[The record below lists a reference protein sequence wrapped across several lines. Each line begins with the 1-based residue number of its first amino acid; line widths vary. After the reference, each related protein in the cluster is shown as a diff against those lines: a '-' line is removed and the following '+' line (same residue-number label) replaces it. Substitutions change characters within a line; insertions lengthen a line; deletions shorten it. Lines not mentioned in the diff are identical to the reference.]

1 MKENLVG
8 LLVLLFQDR
17 RGPREVQAPQVLS
30 ETWTVSSLPS
40 CDAAGALVGAS
51 LPQPGGASAL
61 STGCSGLPAA
71 DPDPR
76 LAAPHL
82 PRRSSPPSLPAWVH
96 RPASAG
102 LCQKPC
108 HRGGPS

>member
-8 LLVLLFQDR
+8 LLLLLFQDC
-17 RGPREVQAPQVLS
+17 RGPREVRAAQVLR
-30 ETWTVSSLPS
+30 
-40 CDAAGALVGAS
+40 DADTLLTALLRCSRCSGGLS
-51 LPQPGGASAL
+51 LPQPGGASCL
-61 STGCSGLPAA
+61 SAGCSGLLAA

-82 PRRSSPPSLPAWVH
+82 PRWSSPPSLPAWVQP
-96 RPASAG
+96 PASAG

>member
-8 LLVLLFQDR
+8 LLVLLFQDC
-17 RGPREVQAPQVLS
+17 RGPHEVRAPRVLRDS
-30 ETWTVSSLPS
+30 DMLLT
-40 CDAAGALVGAS
+40 ALLQCSRCSGGHS
-51 LPQPGGASAL
+51 LPQRGGASGL
-61 STGCSGLPAA
+61 SAGCSGLPAT
-71 DPDPR
+71 DPDPQ

-82 PRRSSPPSLPAWVH
+82 PRRSSLPSLPAWVH
-96 RPASAG
+96 PPASAG